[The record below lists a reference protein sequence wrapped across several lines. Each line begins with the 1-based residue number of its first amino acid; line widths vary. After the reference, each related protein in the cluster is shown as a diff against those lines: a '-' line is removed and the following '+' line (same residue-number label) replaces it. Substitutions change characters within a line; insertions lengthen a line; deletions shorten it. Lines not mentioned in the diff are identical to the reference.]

1 MKITLFLGYIDPGNG
16 FTFFSLGTL
25 AAAFLAGALA
35 ALLFFLKKTGVFLK
49 QYKKPVILLVLILLV
64 FGLTIKGVMMS
75 RQLSRFNQKV
85 VILGFDALSPEI
97 IDAMLA
103 KGKLAN
109 FARLK
114 GRGSYAL
121 LATTNPAQSPVAWS
135 ALATGRNPGKNGVF
149 DFIIRDPKTYRLDL
163 VFSQMKRGQP
173 QRALKGKCF
182 WQYTSQALVPATI
195 INCPATF
202 PPDKIYG
209 KMLSGMGVPDILGT
223 EGTFTFYTSGKID
236 LDKPVGGKVFQVKKS
251 PVMLMNFIGP
261 RKAGLSGRSEYVK
274 VPFRARQKDKDSLI
288 IEYQNKRTEIKAGQ
302 WSDWQEVVF
311 NLGIL
316 KKARGICKF
325 YLLSTEPELKL
336 YITPVNF
343 DPRQPLFRIAYPASY
358 SKELAGKLGLYH
370 TQGMP
375 MDTWAVNEGRLPEE
389 AFLQQAGEIQKEK
402 EAMLELE
409 LSRLKKGV
417 LFCYF
422 EYADIIQHMFWR
434 NVDGRHKDVIE
445 KAYAAMDK
453 VLGTVLDKLDKDDTL
468 IVLSDHGFGA
478 FKRAAHL
485 NSWLRKNGYLA
496 LKDNTADSGDELLA
510 DIDWSKTRAYAIGFG
525 AIYINQ
531 QGREGAG
538 IVMPG
543 RETEDLKE
551 EIAGKLTGWMDEKYN
566 QPVIHKV
573 YKREQIFRGKYIAE
587 APDLYVGFN
596 KGYRASWQTAIG
608 GAPRAL
614 IEDNLKKWSG
624 DHLFDPSLVP
634 GVIFSNRKIC
644 KEKPSIY
651 DIAPTVL
658 KITGYS
664 EAEIKACDF
673 DGEPLF

>member
-1 MKITLFLGYIDPGNG
+1 MRITLFLGYIDPGNG

-114 GRGSYAL
+114 DRGSYAL

-149 DFIIRDPKTYRLDL
+149 DFIIRDPKNYRLDL
-163 VFSQMKRGQP
+163 AFSRMKRGQP

-182 WQYTSQALVPATI
+182 WQYTSQALVPAAI

-223 EGTFTFYTSGKID
+223 EGTFTFYTSETID

-261 RKAGLSGRSEYVK
+261 RKSGLSGRTEYAQ
-274 VPFRARQKDKDSLI
+274 VPFRARLKDKDSLI
-288 IEYQNKRTEIKAGQ
+288 IEYLNKSTEIKAGQ

-311 NLGIL
+311 NLGFL
-316 KKARGICKF
+316 RKARGICKF
-325 YLLSTEPELKL
+325 YLLATEPELKL
-336 YITPVNF
+336 YITPINF
-343 DPRQPLFRIAYPASY
+343 DPRQPLFRIAYPAGY
-358 SKELAGKLGLYH
+358 SKELARKLGLYH

-375 MDTWAVNEGRLPEE
+375 MDTWAVNEGRLPED

-485 NSWLRKNGYLA
+485 NSWLRKNGYLT

-510 DIDWSKTRAYAIGFG
+510 DIDWPKTRAYAIGFG

-531 QGREGAG
+531 QGREGLG

-573 YKREQIFRGKYIAE
+573 YKGEQIFRGKYIAE

-624 DHLFDPSLVP
+624 DHLFDPSFVP
-634 GVIFSNRKIC
+634 GVIFSNRKIG